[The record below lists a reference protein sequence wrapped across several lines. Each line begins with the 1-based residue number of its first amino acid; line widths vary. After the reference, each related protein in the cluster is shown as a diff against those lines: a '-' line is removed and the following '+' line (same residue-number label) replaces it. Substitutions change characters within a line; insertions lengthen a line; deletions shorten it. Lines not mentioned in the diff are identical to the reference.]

1 MSNTSWIVL
10 CLTVVV
16 LALVWF
22 WRHQRML
29 AQRAHMM
36 EEAMRNRDLTF
47 RLPTHH
53 MFSGERA
60 LQENKYQQQAGTREN
75 NSYKGMAQSGYITND
90 PDIDYYELYDLQA
103 DPHELNNIY
112 GQPGTEHITR
122 KLMRELLRYRK
133 QLQVKE

>member
-1 MSNTSWIVL
+1 VRTDRYKLIH
-10 CLTVVV
+10 
-16 LALVWF
+16 F
-22 WRHQRML
+22 YGHG
-29 AQRAHMM
+29 
-36 EEAMRNRDLTF
+36 
-47 RLPTHH
+47 
-53 MFSGERA
+53 GERA

-112 GQPGTEHITR
+112 GQPGTERITR